1 MKIKVHIY
9 VYLGTINMYLTFFFH
24 LCRTQIE
31 TNKNSEISVKTLQS
45 SDDTNSGHSSKDS
58 QELGKVDLSQEE
70 QRMDRYVIDYL
81 DVAHFKYGTFGIGKI
96 CSFFTSMVVELIS
109 YLLRDSWMV

>member
-45 SDDTNSGHSSKDS
+45 SDDTSSGHSSKDS

-70 QRMDRYVIDYL
+70 QRMDRYVLDYL

-96 CSFFTSMVVELIS
+96 CSFFTSMVPYILAYKSDFGE
-109 YLLRDSWMV
+109 

>member
-1 MKIKVHIY
+1 MKLKVHIY

-70 QRMDRYVIDYL
+70 QRMDRYVLDYL
-81 DVAHFKYGTFGIGKI
+81 DVAHLNTVHLALEKYVHF
-96 CSFFTSMVVELIS
+96 VQV
-109 YLLRDSWMV
+109 W

>member
-1 MKIKVHIY
+1 MKLKVHIY

-70 QRMDRYVIDYL
+70 QRMDRYVLDYL
-81 DVAHFKYGTFGIGKI
+81 DVAHFKSVHLALEKYVHFLQ
-96 CSFFTSMVVELIS
+96 V
-109 YLLRDSWMV
+109 W